1 MMEAKF
7 PRMVFTVTPL
17 ISRKMKKALL
27 ILLMLL
33 YWGMPLSATE
43 TFSPKARWISKS
55 EANGEANTWLA
66 FRKKAKID
74 KLPSSLTARIAADTK
89 YWLWINGN
97 MVVREG
103 GLKRGP
109 APGDG
114 YYDKVEIAPYL
125 RAGENLIS
133 VLVWYMGRNS
143 FSHASSGT
151 AAMIFDAEGE
161 GVHIFSDV
169 TWEATVHHAFGTTSG
184 PAPNY
189 RLSESNILFD
199 ARKYPADWYLGN
211 NPSRLGSAFVLG
223 YEVGAAP
230 FGKML
235 ERPVPQWKDF
245 GLKAY
250 ISQRKDGTK
259 HICALPY
266 NAQVTPYLRVKSPA
280 GKRIRISTDHEIVT
294 GNQCVFAEYITK
306 EGEQEF
312 ECFGWMNGET
322 VIYDIPQDVQVLS
335 LEYRESG
342 YDTEFS
348 GSFVCDD
355 PLLNEYCRRAQRT
368 LYVCMRDTY
377 YDCPDRERA
386 QWWGD
391 EVNELTIASY
401 ALSPSAHRLA
411 LKGVREL
418 ARWQRPDKVLHSPCP
433 TGNYFKELPM
443 QMLLSV
449 GWLGF
454 HAAYM
459 YSADSS
465 FVKEVYPAVHS
476 YLHEVW
482 EIDEN
487 GFPKYRKGD
496 WDWLDGNNKDTK
508 AFQILDYYLAL
519 KGEEAFARM
528 LGKSE
533 DAGKARGM
541 MDRICANFNKIM
553 WNGTAYR
560 SPDYQDLNDDR
571 VQALAVICGIAGKE
585 KYEAMQKVLE
595 KEYHVTSCF
604 HHLVLEALMIMRRP
618 DMALER
624 MHRYYPTLM
633 REAGSTLYEQFN
645 FGGTSNHAW
654 SGGGFAVLSS
664 RFAGI
669 RPLAPGFRRFEVDP
683 QMGSLRHIE
692 AKVDAVCGQ
701 IGIVLDRKGRGIKT
715 TLSVPVGTKAV
726 VRVAAGKDRIFG
738 PGLHKLTIKTN

>member
-1 MMEAKF
+1 
-7 PRMVFTVTPL
+7 
-17 ISRKMKKALL
+17 MKKILL
-27 ILLMLL
+27 ILLAALSFSL
-33 YWGMPLSATE
+33 PLSAAGA
-43 TFSPKARWISKS
+43 FSSQAKWISKS
-55 EANGEANTWLA
+55 EANSEANTWLA
-66 FRKKAKID
+66 FRKRATID
-74 KLPSSLTARIAADTK
+74 TLPSSVTACIAADTK

-109 APGDG
+109 APGDS

-125 RAGENLIS
+125 KPGENLIS
-133 VLVWYMGRNS
+133 ILVWYMGRNS
-143 FSHASSGT
+143 FSHAGSGT
-151 AAMIFDAEGE
+151 AAMIFDAVGD
-161 GVHIFSDV
+161 GVHIFSDG
-169 TWEATVHHAFGTTSG
+169 TWEATVQTSFGTASG
-184 PAPNY
+184 AAPNY

-199 ARKYPADWYLGN
+199 ARKYPADWYLGD
-211 NPSRLGSAFVLG
+211 NPRRLGSAFVLG
-223 YEVGAAP
+223 YEVGSAP
-230 FGKML
+230 FGKL
-235 ERPVPQWKDF
+235 VERPVPLWKDF
-245 GLKAY
+245 GMKSYL
-250 ISQRKDGTK
+250 SQRKEDTRY
-259 HICALPY
+259 ICTLPY
-266 NAQVTPYLRVKSPA
+266 NAHVTPYLKVKAPS
-280 GKRIRISTDHEIVT
+280 GKKIRISTDHEIVT

-306 EGEQEF
+306 DGEQEF
-312 ECFGWMNGET
+312 ECFGWMNGEK
-322 VIYDIPQDVQVLS
+322 VFYDIPEEVQVQTLM
-335 LEYRESG
+335 YRESG

-391 EVNELTIASY
+391 EVNELALASY
-401 ALSPSAHRLA
+401 ALSPSAHSLA
-411 LKGVREL
+411 LKGAREL

-454 HAAYM
+454 RAAYM

-465 FVKEVYPAVHS
+465 FVEEVYPAVRS

-519 KGEEAFARM
+519 KGEEAFALM

-533 DAGKARGM
+533 DAGQARDM
-541 MDRICANFNKIM
+541 MNTISANFNKIM
-553 WNGTAYR
+553 WNGSAYR
-560 SPDYQDLNDDR
+560 SPDYSDLSDDR
-571 VQALAVICGIAGKE
+571 VQALAVICGIADRE
-585 KYEAMQKVLE
+585 KYDAILKVLE

-604 HHLVLEALMIMRRP
+604 HHLVLEALMIMGRP

-633 REAGSTLYEQFN
+633 LEGGSTLCEQFN

-654 SGGGFAVLSS
+654 SGGGFVVLSS

-669 RPLAPGFRRFEVDP
+669 RPLAPGFRSFEVDP
-683 QMGSLRHIE
+683 QMGPLNHIE

-701 IGIVLDRKGRGIKT
+701 IGVVLDRSGKGIRM
-715 TLSVPVGTKAV
+715 TLSVPDGTKAV
-726 VRVAAGKDRIFG
+726 VRVAAGKDRLFG
-738 PGLHKLTIKTN
+738 PGTHKLTIKNN